1 MTLDEVPAGQEVT
14 VVDLHLDGAE
24 MQRLLDMGFVDGTRA
39 RIIRNAPLMD
49 PIDIKIKGYLVA
61 IRRNEA
67 KGIEVKTE

>member
-14 VVDLHLDGAE
+14 VVDLHLEGAE
-24 MQRLLDMGFVDGTRA
+24 MQRLLDMGFVDGTRVKVV
-39 RIIRNAPLMD
+39 RNAPLKD